1 MKTKSGFTIVE
12 VMTVI
17 TIVAILSSIAI
28 LSYIQVQKNTRDTTR
43 QGTVTVVVEALE
55 KYYTKNG
62 EYPSVRSL
70 ANNYVDITGA
80 VVGTKLTINPGD
92 LKMPQTPA
100 GTTNPITSAA
110 TPANDYI
117 AYIGTDTVDNNSC
130 QNVLTGGCQHF
141 TVKYNKETGGLVTI
155 EGRHQ

>member
-1 MKTKSGFTIVE
+1 VVE

-17 TIVAILSSIAI
+17 AILAILSSIAI
-28 LSYIQVQKNTRDTTR
+28 VSYVQVQKGARDTSR
-43 QGTVTVVVEALE
+43 QSTVSVVVEALE
-55 KYYTKNG
+55 KYYNKNG

-70 ANNYVDITGA
+70 ANNYADITGA
-80 VVGTKLTINPGD
+80 AVGTKLNINPGD

-117 AYIGTDTVDNNSC
+117 AYIGTDTVDNSAC
-130 QNVLTGGCQHF
+130 QSNLTGGCQHF
-141 TVKYNKETGGLVTI
+141 TIKYNKEVGGLVTI